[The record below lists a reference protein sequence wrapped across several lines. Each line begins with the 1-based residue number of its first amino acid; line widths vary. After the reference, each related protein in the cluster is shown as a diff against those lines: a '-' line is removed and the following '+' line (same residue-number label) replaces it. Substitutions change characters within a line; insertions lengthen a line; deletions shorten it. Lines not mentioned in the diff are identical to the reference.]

1 MIVRPMNNPEKLNQ
15 GLDAKLYSL
24 LSPEQISLL
33 EKFEQSRRFVNS
45 EHAKDWSLISHS
57 IQDA

>member
-1 MIVRPMNNPEKLNQ
+1 MKTPEKLNQ
-15 GLDAKLYSL
+15 CLDARLYSL

-45 EHAKDWSLISHS
+45 EHAKDWSLISHFM
-57 IQDA
+57 QDA

>member
-1 MIVRPMNNPEKLNQ
+1 MNNPEKLNQ